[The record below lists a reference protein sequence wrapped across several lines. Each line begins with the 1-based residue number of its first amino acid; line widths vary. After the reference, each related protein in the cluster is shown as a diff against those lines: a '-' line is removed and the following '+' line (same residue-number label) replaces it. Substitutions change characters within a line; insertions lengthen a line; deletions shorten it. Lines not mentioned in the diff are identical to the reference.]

1 MCTLIKIFQI
11 IISLVA
17 MKTFFF
23 FFLNGDLRTLSA
35 TDTCTSV
42 VDH

>member
-11 IISLVA
+11 IISLDA
-17 MKTFFF
+17 MKTN
-23 FFLNGDLRTLSA
+23 FFLKNGDLRTLSA
-35 TDTCTSV
+35 TDACTSV

>member
-1 MCTLIKIFQI
+1 MHINKNFSDNYFTGCNEDI
-11 IISLVA
+11 
-17 MKTFFF
+17 FF

>member
-11 IISLVA
+11 IISLHA
-17 MKTFFF
+17 IKTIFFK
-23 FFLNGDLRTLSA
+23 NGNLRKLSA
-35 TDTCTSV
+35 VDTCTSV